1 MKAAVWTAYGPP
13 DVIQLGEI
21 PTPEPGKGEVRVKIE
36 ATTVTAGDTEMRS
49 LKFPWYLG
57 LPIRIY
63 AGWRKPKRMLVLGQE
78 YAGVVDKLGD
88 DVSEFN
94 VGDKIFASGTMP
106 RLGGH
111 AEYTIAPAIPTDGL
125 MALRPDALNPEE
137 AAAIPFAAFEAYFF
151 LNKAKLRSGERI
163 LIVGAGGSIG
173 TYAVQIAK
181 AWGAEVTAVDR
192 APKHATLSEIGA
204 DEVLDPAANWG
215 KSKFDVVL
223 DVVGIGTY
231 GRAIQSLRRG
241 GRYTSSNPRFLLLF
255 RAPWARFVS
264 GKRVIVG
271 AANHKPEAIS
281 AITALIESGKVKPV
295 IGRRFTL
302 DEIVDAHRY
311 AESGDKIGNTIVIVD
326 QANGGAR

>member
-1 MKAAVWTAYGPP
+1 MKAAIWTAYGPP
-13 DVIQLGEI
+13 DVIQLREI

-36 ATTVTAGDTEMRS
+36 ATTVTAGDTEMRT
-49 LKFPWYLG
+49 LKFPWYLR

-63 AGWRKPKRMLVLGQE
+63 AGWRKPKRMQILGQE
-78 YAGVVDKLGD
+78 YAGVIDKLGD

-94 VGDKIFASGTMP
+94 VGDKVFASGTMP

-111 AEYTIAPAIPTDGL
+111 AEYAIAPAVPTDGL
-125 MALRPDALNPEE
+125 LALRPETLTAEE

-173 TYAVQIAK
+173 TYAIQIAK

-192 APKHATLSEIGA
+192 SPKHATLTEIGA
-204 DEVLDPAANWG
+204 DEVLDPTANWG
-215 KSKFDVVL
+215 RSRFDVVL
-223 DVVGIGTY
+223 DVVGIRTY
-231 GRAIQSLRRG
+231 GHAMRTLRRG
-241 GRYTSSNPRFLLLF
+241 GCYTSSNPRFLMLVQAL
-255 RAPWARFVS
+255 WARFVS

-271 AANHKPEAIS
+271 TANHAPEAIA
-281 AITALIESGKVKPV
+281 AINELVASGKLKPV

-311 AESGDKIGNTIVIVD
+311 AESGDKIGNTTVIVG
-326 QANGGAR
+326 QV